1 MSLAENK
8 MEHKKLKFCR
18 KNKKELNRKYGL
30 SIVNK
35 PQQGWLGPAIKDAT
49 SSMIASQ
56 TERVDDTIGLMNQL
70 GYSVIQGI
78 GIAMGVE
85 LLSKLWREEK
95 IKYLVIMKKAIFLGI
110 DFGVKTLG
118 VWFLKKLV
126 ESGMILLIPSTAEA
140 GTISN
145 ISYIIIENIKI
156 LGFLIIGKL
165 KLSTCFKSMEMTTL
179 EIILGIAI
187 SDRGVEIGYHIG
199 REFGYIFAGAFGFL
213 GGTIGYILGFKAA
226 EIILSI
232 IDNLYMK
239 EKKIRTSIVKELID
253 VMKNIIRELKIIF

>member
-8 MEHKKLKFCR
+8 MEHKNLKYCH
-18 KNKKELNRKYGL
+18 KNKRKFKRKRGF
-30 SIVNK
+30 SIAN
-35 PQQGWLGPAIKDAT
+35 QSHNGWLGPAIKDAT

-56 TERVDDTIGLMNQL
+56 TERVDNTIGLMNQL
-70 GYSVIQGI
+70 GYSAIQGI
-78 GIAMGVE
+78 GIGMGVE
-85 LLSKLWREEK
+85 ILSKLWREET
-95 IKYLVIMKKAIFLGI
+95 IKYFDIMKKAIFLGI

-126 ESGMILLIPSTAEA
+126 ESGMILLIPSTTEP

-145 ISYIIIENIKI
+145 LSYIIIENMKI
-156 LGFLIIGKL
+156 LCLLIIGKL
-165 KLSTCFKSMEMTTL
+165 KWGICFKSMEMTTL

-187 SDRGVEIGYHIG
+187 SNRGVEIGYHIG
-199 REFGYIFAGAFGFL
+199 RGFGYIFAGALGFL

-226 EIILSI
+226 EIILNI

-239 EKKIRTSIVKELID
+239 EKKIRTNIVKELIG
-253 VMKNIIRELKIIF
+253 VVKNAIRQLKIIF